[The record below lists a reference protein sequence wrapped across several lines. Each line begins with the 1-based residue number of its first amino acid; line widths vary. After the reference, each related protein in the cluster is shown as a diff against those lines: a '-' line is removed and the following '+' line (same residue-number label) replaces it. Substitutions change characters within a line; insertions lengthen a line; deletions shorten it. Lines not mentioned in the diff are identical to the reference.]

1 LIDTDL
7 LGYWSDDG
15 RRSGAAEANDMA
27 FRNDGSG
34 FTYWVRIVGGTF
46 TVERF
51 SWFVDAAGRLQIMFN
66 ELLYGDLVVQDGQI
80 VHRVENTSPA
90 TDIPR
95 EHQVT
100 DYSVTSGTSMFGKR
114 ITTLK
119 LDVLIHLGAQMYYFK
134 HNDVD
139 TTYGVFNPGH
149 DIR

>member
-1 LIDTDL
+1 MIDTDL

-27 FRNDGSG
+27 FRDDGSG
-34 FTYWVRIVGGTF
+34 FTYWARIVGGTF

-51 SWFVDAAGRLQIMFN
+51 TWLVDAGGRLQIRFN
-66 ELLYGDLVVQDGQI
+66 ELLYGNWVVENGQI

-95 EHQVT
+95 EFQIT
-100 DYSVTSGTSMFGKR
+100 TYSVTSGTSMFGKR
-114 ITTLK
+114 ITSLK
-119 LDVLIHLGAQMYYFK
+119 LDVLIHLGAQVYYYK

-139 TTYGVFNPGH
+139 TTYGVFDPRR